1 MKKRIILAI
10 TFVSLASL
18 FLLVTPSK
26 SRLKSY
32 YSGDAISYRG
42 QIYVA
47 STNTGSLELFRLEN
61 DRLELLT
68 KIKPY
73 NFRFHSYGEFF
84 DVKLMEEN
92 NHLYAYAVSNFTLY
106 KYEVVNRELILVTE
120 SKNTYWEWYNRVDK
134 FGNDIVTISAKGVK
148 VFDRNLNAIVAY
160 DFTNIDAPYN
170 VSGPNARYFL
180 SMNEAKSAVEIYDK
194 DSRSLLKT
202 IPLNFNHSKGNRRA
216 YQDSTGY
223 IYAVD
228 DFYAKKFDLNGKL
241 IASFRHLD
249 YQGFD
254 VAASGHNDYIYFSN
268 GVGIVKL
275 DKDMKLIDYAW
286 TGNLGGQAGWAMGL
300 KVVYNGGDKIVIF
313 NNSNILI
320 LDDKLDKVASVASTE
335 TADDYP
341 LENLY
346 LRLDKSQ
353 ATVNSDILLTGGG
366 FLPQES
372 LSISFAGK
380 YVKTINADSNGRLS
394 TVLKVPSL
402 SLGRYDIKV
411 EGLKSGLHYS
421 ISFQVN

>member
-73 NFRFHSYGEFF
+73 NFRFHNYGEFF

-366 FLPQES
+366 FLPRES